1 MVRKDELIK
10 KFFLGPIQQNN
21 FDIRLKELERFFILF
36 FNTVSLC
43 MYLSYS
49 MEYNER
55 WLNKITTVAPCVS
68 SQTGNSM
75 SKPFESTKLC

>member
-1 MVRKDELIK
+1 
-10 KFFLGPIQQNN
+10 
-21 FDIRLKELERFFILF
+21 
-36 FNTVSLC
+36 